1 MGKEYIS
8 DIYQEVYHVPYFNL
22 QVNIDN
28 NVTDLLLI
36 ENNLYFRPCISLG
49 FGQNNSIGT
58 WLVKKSKILTKVE
71 IHFLYIPYNPNTHLF
86 NYVGNIKYLDHQPR
100 SVSTFVHLFRV
111 NPQLQYDSLYLR
123 I

>member
-58 WLVKKSKILTKVE
+58 WYWYWYE
-71 IHFLYIPYNPNTHLF
+71 GRNTFSLH
-86 NYVGNIKYLDHQPR
+86 
-100 SVSTFVHLFRV
+100 S
-111 NPQLQYDSLYLR
+111 LQS
-123 I
+123 

>member
-1 MGKEYIS
+1 MEKYAYEFSYTSPDYSAFSVYNYFSKCVFLLVGKEYIS

-71 IHFLYIPYNPNTHLF
+71 IHFLYIPYNP
-86 NYVGNIKYLDHQPR
+86 
-100 SVSTFVHLFRV
+100 ST
-111 NPQLQYDSLYLR
+111 N
-123 I
+123 